1 MRRAPG
7 GYTLVELLV
16 VMAVLG
22 ILAWAAMPLG
32 EIAYRRERERELKRA
47 LWELRSAI
55 DAYKQAAD
63 AGQVPAGP
71 NGYPPNLEA
80 LVQGVPDGRGG
91 RRYFL
96 RRLPVDP
103 FMPAGSGWG
112 LRSYESPPENPQP
125 GADVYDVRS
134 LSDKLSLSGT
144 PLREW

>member
-1 MRRAPG
+1 MRRAG
-7 GYTLVELLV
+7 AGYTLVELLV

-22 ILAWAAMPLG
+22 ILAWVAMPLA
-32 EIAYRRERERELKRA
+32 EIALQRDRERELKRA

-63 AGQVPAGP
+63 AGQVATGP
-71 NGYPPNLEA
+71 NGYPPTLDA
-80 LVQGVPDGRGG
+80 LVQGVSDGRGG

-112 LRSYESPPENPQP
+112 LRSYESPPDNPQP

-134 LSDKLSLSGT
+134 LSAKTSLGGT